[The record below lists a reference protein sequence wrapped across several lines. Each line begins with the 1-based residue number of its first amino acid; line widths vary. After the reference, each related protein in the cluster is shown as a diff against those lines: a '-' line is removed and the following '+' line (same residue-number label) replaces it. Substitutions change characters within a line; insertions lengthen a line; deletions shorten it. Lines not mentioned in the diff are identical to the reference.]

1 MSRDVASLF
10 ALSLLWLTVS
20 SLTVAPLVAQHE
32 PTPADV
38 MQGERLFLANC
49 AACHGPEGDAV
60 FGVDLAHGEFRH
72 ASTDADLIRIIKS
85 GIAGTDMPPSN
96 FTDEQAGIIVGYLRS
111 LASTSI
117 AAVPG
122 DADRGKAVFEGKGTC
137 LTCHRVHTKGSKVG
151 PDLTDIGQFRRADEL
166 ERSLV
171 DPGAEIQPQNRSFR
185 VVTRDGATVI
195 GRLLNHDSYTVQMI
209 DSQEKLRS
217 FLNASLRESGFV
229 EQSSMPS
236 YRGKLTPDELTD
248 VIKYLVTLRPS
259 KGKP

>member
-1 MSRDVASLF
+1 
-10 ALSLLWLTVS
+10 
-20 SLTVAPLVAQHE
+20 
-32 PTPADV
+32 
-38 MQGERLFLANC
+38 
-49 AACHGPEGDAV
+49 
-60 FGVDLAHGEFRH
+60 
-72 ASTDADLIRIIKS
+72 
-85 GIAGTDMPPSN
+85 MPPSN

-111 LASTSI
+111 LASTSV

-122 DADRGKAVFEGKGTC
+122 DPDRGKAVFEGKGSC
-137 LTCHRVHTKGSKVG
+137 LTCHRVHTQGSKVG

-185 VVTRDGATVI
+185 VVTRDGATVT

-217 FLNASLRESGFV
+217 FLIANLRESSFV

-236 YRGKLTPDELTD
+236 YRGTLTPDELTD

-259 KGKP
+259 KAKP

>member
-1 MSRDVASLF
+1 MSRYVAPLS
-10 ALSLLWLTVS
+10 ALSLLWLTGLI
-20 SLTVAPLVAQHE
+20 LTVTPLVAQHE
-32 PTPADV
+32 PTASDV

-60 FGVDLAHGEFRH
+60 FGVDLAHGEFRR
-72 ASTDADLIRIIKS
+72 ASTDADLIRIIRN
-85 GIAGTDMPPSN
+85 GISGTDMPPSN
-96 FTDEQAGIIVGYLRS
+96 FTDDQAAIIVGYLRS
-111 LASTSI
+111 LASTSV

-137 LTCHRVHTKGSKVG
+137 LTCHRVHTNGSKAG

-229 EQSSMPS
+229 EQSPMPS
-236 YRGKLTPDELTD
+236 YRSKLTPDELRD
-248 VIKYLVTLRPS
+248 LVKYLVTLRPLRA
-259 KGKP
+259 KP